1 MPLFSW
7 RELKRVYY
15 HVSYHVFITN
25 STKFE
30 VIASNFSRFVSYEVY
45 NQRFEINESLAFL
58 HFLGEKRLTK
68 VDFVIVLGRVF
79 HNVLFSACL
88 FCLLTLFGFFISLKT
103 DLQLSQ
109 RTKASSNRS
118 SDSGDVTQ
126 QVIFYTQIK
135 GDVENLILNNYL
147 LRNQKS
153 AFMSI

>member
-1 MPLFSW
+1 M
-7 RELKRVYY
+7 
-15 HVSYHVFITN
+15 
-25 STKFE
+25 
-30 VIASNFSRFVSYEVY
+30 
-45 NQRFEINESLAFL
+45 
-58 HFLGEKRLTK
+58 
-68 VDFVIVLGRVF
+68 
-79 HNVLFSACL
+79 
-88 FCLLTLFGFFISLKT
+88 TLFGFFMSLKT

-153 AFMSI
+153 AYMSS

>member
-45 NQRFEINESLAFL
+45 NQRSEINESLAFL

-88 FCLLTLFGFFISLKT
+88 FCLL
-103 DLQLSQ
+103 
-109 RTKASSNRS
+109 KAFVYDAVWILYFVENRS
-118 SDSGDVTQ
+118 AIITKNES
-126 QVIFYTQIK
+126 K
-135 GDVENLILNNYL
+135 
-147 LRNQKS
+147 
-153 AFMSI
+153 

>member
-30 VIASNFSRFVSYEVY
+30 VIASNFSSFVSYEVY
-45 NQRFEINESLAFL
+45 NQRSEINESLAFL

-79 HNVLFSACL
+79 HNVLFSAFCFLFIESLRLWRCL
-88 FCLLTLFGFFISLKT
+88 DSLFRWKQICNYHKERKQVVIGRLT
-103 DLQLSQ
+103 
-109 RTKASSNRS
+109 
-118 SDSGDVTQ
+118 
-126 QVIFYTQIK
+126 QV
-135 GDVENLILNNYL
+135 
-147 LRNQKS
+147 
-153 AFMSI
+153 M

>member
-79 HNVLFSACL
+79 QNMCCF
-88 FCLLTLFGFFISLKT
+88 LLAYSVYWKPSFMKT

-126 QVIFYTQIK
+126 QVVFYTQIK
-135 GDVENLILNNYL
+135 GDVENLI
-147 LRNQKS
+147 K
-153 AFMSI
+153 

>member
-1 MPLFSW
+1 M
-7 RELKRVYY
+7 
-15 HVSYHVFITN
+15 
-25 STKFE
+25 
-30 VIASNFSRFVSYEVY
+30 
-45 NQRFEINESLAFL
+45 
-58 HFLGEKRLTK
+58 
-68 VDFVIVLGRVF
+68 
-79 HNVLFSACL
+79 
-88 FCLLTLFGFFISLKT
+88 TLFGFFISLKT

-153 AFMSI
+153 VYMSI

>member
-1 MPLFSW
+1 M
-7 RELKRVYY
+7 
-15 HVSYHVFITN
+15 
-25 STKFE
+25 
-30 VIASNFSRFVSYEVY
+30 
-45 NQRFEINESLAFL
+45 
-58 HFLGEKRLTK
+58 
-68 VDFVIVLGRVF
+68 
-79 HNVLFSACL
+79 
-88 FCLLTLFGFFISLKT
+88 TLFGFFISLNT

-153 AFMSI
+153 AYMSI

>member
-1 MPLFSW
+1 M
-7 RELKRVYY
+7 
-15 HVSYHVFITN
+15 
-25 STKFE
+25 
-30 VIASNFSRFVSYEVY
+30 
-45 NQRFEINESLAFL
+45 
-58 HFLGEKRLTK
+58 
-68 VDFVIVLGRVF
+68 
-79 HNVLFSACL
+79 
-88 FCLLTLFGFFISLKT
+88 TLFGFFISLKT

-153 AFMSI
+153 AYLSS

>member
-1 MPLFSW
+1 M
-7 RELKRVYY
+7 
-15 HVSYHVFITN
+15 
-25 STKFE
+25 
-30 VIASNFSRFVSYEVY
+30 
-45 NQRFEINESLAFL
+45 
-58 HFLGEKRLTK
+58 
-68 VDFVIVLGRVF
+68 
-79 HNVLFSACL
+79 
-88 FCLLTLFGFFISLKT
+88 TLFGFFISLKT

-153 AFMSI
+153 AYMSI

>member
-1 MPLFSW
+1 M
-7 RELKRVYY
+7 
-15 HVSYHVFITN
+15 
-25 STKFE
+25 
-30 VIASNFSRFVSYEVY
+30 
-45 NQRFEINESLAFL
+45 
-58 HFLGEKRLTK
+58 
-68 VDFVIVLGRVF
+68 
-79 HNVLFSACL
+79 
-88 FCLLTLFGFFISLKT
+88 TLFGFLT

-153 AFMSI
+153 AYMSI

>member
-1 MPLFSW
+1 M
-7 RELKRVYY
+7 
-15 HVSYHVFITN
+15 
-25 STKFE
+25 
-30 VIASNFSRFVSYEVY
+30 
-45 NQRFEINESLAFL
+45 
-58 HFLGEKRLTK
+58 
-68 VDFVIVLGRVF
+68 
-79 HNVLFSACL
+79 
-88 FCLLTLFGFFISLKT
+88 TLFGFFISLKT

-153 AFMSI
+153 AYMSS

>member
-15 HVSYHVFITN
+15 HVSFHVFITN

-88 FCLLTLFGFFISLKT
+88 FCLLKT
-103 DLQLSQ
+103 FVYDAVWILYFVEYRSAII
-109 RTKASSNRS
+109 TKNESKWS

-126 QVIFYTQIK
+126 QVVFLHL
-135 GDVENLILNNYL
+135 D
-147 LRNQKS
+147 
-153 AFMSI
+153 

>member
-7 RELKRVYY
+7 RELKRVCY

-30 VIASNFSRFVSYEVY
+30 VIASNFSSFVSYEVY
-45 NQRFEINESLAFL
+45 NQRSEINESLAFL

-88 FCLLTLFGFFISLKT
+88 IFCLLKAFVYDAVWIIYFVEYRSAII
-103 DLQLSQ
+103 
-109 RTKASSNRS
+109 TKNES
-118 SDSGDVTQ
+118 
-126 QVIFYTQIK
+126 K
-135 GDVENLILNNYL
+135 
-147 LRNQKS
+147 
-153 AFMSI
+153 